1 MSPNFGNVRAR
12 GCVPLRAQNRA
23 ISWVP
28 AWANEHYQAGRVTF
42 FLTLLVIF
50 RAHVTVKNVK
60 NVTLP
65 FQQRKIQNVS
75 LTK

>member
-23 ISWVP
+23 ISWVS

-42 FLTLLVIF
+42 FGTLLVIF
-50 RAHVTVKNVK
+50 RAHVTVK